1 MFTSII
7 DHVNAAIDGL
17 MALRETEE
25 WTELKN
31 AAMNG
36 LAQALRD
43 LTTDAEDVTGTI
55 E

>member
-17 MALRETEE
+17 MALRDTDQ

-31 AAMNG
+31 QSLNVLIG
-36 LAQALRD
+36 VKTD